1 MKTTKKIA
9 TFLSAGFLA
18 LALTGCGQS
27 EEARENLEETTGQ
40 SESDAREEI
49 VVGGFT
55 VEGPDGREISVP
67 QTTVDREAAEEYLG
81 EVRPIVEET
90 ARDISEVVTPNAELQ
105 NQTLTLSLRVESIEE
120 AQQAARDGLEELRQV
135 QPPEDLEPIHEQL
148 VNAYEQAL
156 PAYDNIIQA
165 FESDDVGTLTG
176 AVQESLP
183 EIEQLVAQARAILQ
197 ELERAQSQD
206 VGAES
211 GQ

>member
-1 MKTTKKIA
+1 M
-9 TFLSAGFLA
+9 LSAGLLA

-27 EEARENLEETTGQ
+27 EEARENLEETNGQ
-40 SESDAREEI
+40 SENGAREEI

-67 QTTVDREAAEEYLG
+67 QTTIEREAAEEYLG
-81 EVRPIVEET
+81 QVRPIVEDT

-165 FESDDVGTLTG
+165 FESDDVGTLTS